1 MFHKCWHSDCKQ
13 TVTLST
19 LQLTGR
25 GTKYI
30 PYNGCFY
37 RTNDFM
43 EDDNLFKKSKI
54 KYSLSHKNKMDQDV
68 FELINTERHAH
79 RRQREEACC
88 EQSRAQSVRPPA
100 ATEHR
105 PPSAHSVPK
114 MRRNP
119 NTSLRKPALT
129 LNCSEPRYLC
139 LCYRHS
145 LKVKTTPHLITHLKN
160 Y

>member
-1 MFHKCWHSDCKQ
+1 MFHKCWHSDYKQ

-19 LQLTGR
+19 LQLTER
-25 GTKYI
+25 GTKYL

-68 FELINTERHAH
+68 FELINTECHAD
-79 RRQREEACC
+79 RRQRRPVVSNHWAC
-88 EQSRAQSVRPPA
+88 SARSPA
-100 ATEHR
+100 ATEHG